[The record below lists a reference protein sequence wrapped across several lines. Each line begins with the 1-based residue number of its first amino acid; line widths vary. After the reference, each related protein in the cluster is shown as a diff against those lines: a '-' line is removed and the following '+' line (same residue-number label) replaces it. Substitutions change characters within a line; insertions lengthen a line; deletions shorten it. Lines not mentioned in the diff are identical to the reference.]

1 MRGTAA
7 KVGRAI
13 ATVAGRIEEVRG
25 FDRIDTGL
33 RVGVRAWGEA
43 GETVASA
50 FAPGVETG

>member
-1 MRGTAA
+1 MRGTVA

-13 ATVAGRIEEVRG
+13 ATAAGRIEEVRG